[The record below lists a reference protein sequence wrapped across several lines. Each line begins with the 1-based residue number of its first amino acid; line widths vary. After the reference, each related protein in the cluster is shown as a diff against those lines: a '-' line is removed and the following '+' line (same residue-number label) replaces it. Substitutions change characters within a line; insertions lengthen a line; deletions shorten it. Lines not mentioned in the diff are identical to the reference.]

1 MHNVLLPVS
10 HRTLF
15 IFPTKSDTAPA
26 SKDPPHDVY
35 QPPHR
40 RPEEQYKPWRCDDRE
55 NRPPEQS
62 RDTYQQYGPGYE
74 RPYNEGRREHP
85 NNRDNRPPEQSRD
98 NYQRPGPGYER
109 PYTQDRYDHPDDRP
123 FQQPSASRGNY
134 QRSGH
139 GERPYNTPY
148 TSKRKDVRDTRSSEQ
163 SSASRDTRSVP
174 AKAYKTPH
182 TSSRL
187 NFNWRTQ
194 QQPSSQKTS
203 PQKAS
208 TPSKFV
214 AATSASESSKKR
226 HFQKV
231 SMSSERGSRK
241 RNIDIGDNTSFPQW
255 FSDPKND
262 DEEPEREKDLEEE
275 KVQPSAPLTLSA
287 LMSSLWDEIKK
298 NQETAM
304 GNFGGYN
311 ADVLDLEPI
320 RTDAWYTDAT
330 VDALI
335 GIVLE
340 ANPGRGISFIAN
352 MYIRPC
358 LVPFDAAAQHSRCML
373 SVSSAVYK
381 RRWRTKMNSPQS
393 ETSATQ
399 PHQSSSS

>member
-1 MHNVLLPVS
+1 
-10 HRTLF
+10 
-15 IFPTKSDTAPA
+15 
-26 SKDPPHDVY
+26 
-35 QPPHR
+35 
-40 RPEEQYKPWRCDDRE
+40 
-55 NRPPEQS
+55 
-62 RDTYQQYGPGYE
+62 
-74 RPYNEGRREHP
+74 
-85 NNRDNRPPEQSRD
+85 
-98 NYQRPGPGYER
+98 
-109 PYTQDRYDHPDDRP
+109 
-123 FQQPSASRGNY
+123 
-134 QRSGH
+134 
-139 GERPYNTPY
+139 
-148 TSKRKDVRDTRSSEQ
+148 
-163 SSASRDTRSVP
+163 
-174 AKAYKTPH
+174 
-182 TSSRL
+182 
-187 NFNWRTQ
+187 
-194 QQPSSQKTS
+194 
-203 PQKAS
+203 
-208 TPSKFV
+208 
-214 AATSASESSKKR
+214 
-226 HFQKV
+226 
-231 SMSSERGSRK
+231 MSSERGSRK

-255 FSDPKND
+255 FSDPKNDDEEPEREKDLEEETVQPSAPLTPD

-381 RRWRTKMNSPQS
+381 RRWRTKMNPSQS
-393 ETSATQ
+393 GTSATQ

>member
-62 RDTYQQYGPGYE
+62 RDTYQQY
-74 RPYNEGRREHP
+74 
-85 NNRDNRPPEQSRD
+85 
-98 NYQRPGPGYER
+98 GPGYER

-381 RRWRTKMNSPQS
+381 RRWRTKMNPSQS
-393 ETSATQ
+393 GTSANQ